1 MFTAFL
7 NRTSRKVIAGR
18 IAEWR
23 RHARTQHELMTLGE
37 YERGSL
43 PFSKS
48 NPGQKPA
55 RSEVVLAGL
64 IGVASL

>member
-7 NRTSRKVIAGR
+7 NRTSRIAIAGR

-37 YERGSL
+37 HERGGL
-43 PFSKS
+43 PFSKDKTRAETS
-48 NPGQKPA
+48 T
-55 RSEVVLAGL
+55 L
-64 IGVASL
+64 